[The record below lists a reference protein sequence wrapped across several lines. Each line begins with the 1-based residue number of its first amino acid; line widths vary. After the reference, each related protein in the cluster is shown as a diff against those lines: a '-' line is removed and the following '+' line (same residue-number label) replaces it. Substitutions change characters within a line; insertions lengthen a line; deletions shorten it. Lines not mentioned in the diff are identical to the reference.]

1 MRYLDATIDQPAST
15 RHPMQAFIAHT
26 DAIRREELLAWQSVP
41 DRDVEY
47 ALFLVEGDLDRYRE
61 ALSAVD
67 SVIEFHLSRIDNGR
81 FHSFV
86 VQETRPSDAEWR
98 AAFAERG
105 LVVPF
110 PVLYDGDGRMRL
122 RVVGE
127 PEALRAALADLPE
140 GFDATVHSVG
150 DLNHRLG
157 SPAARLTARQREAVA
172 VAFDAGYYE
181 VPREAD
187 LDAVADNLG
196 CARATASAHLRKAER
211 ALVADVLGAE

>member
-15 RHPMQAFIAHT
+15 RHPMQAFIAET
-26 DAIRREELLAWQSVP
+26 DAVRREELLAWQAVP
-41 DRDVEY
+41 RRDIEY

-61 ALSAVD
+61 AIAGVD
-67 SVIEFHLSRIDNGR
+67 SVPEFQLSPVDEDR

-86 VQETRPSDAEWR
+86 VQETRPEDAAWR

-105 LVVPF
+105 LVVTF
-110 PVLYDGDGRMRL
+110 PVLYDAEGRMRL

-127 PEALRAALADLPE
+127 AGALRSAFRDLPE
-140 GFDATVHSVG
+140 GLSATVHHVG
-150 DLNHRLG
+150 DLDHRLG
-157 SPAARLTARQREAVA
+157 SPAARLTARQREALA

-181 VPREAD
+181 VPRETD
-187 LDAVADNLG
+187 LDAVADELD

-211 ALVADVLGAE
+211 ALVADALGAE

>member
-1 MRYLDATIDQPAST
+1 
-15 RHPMQAFIAHT
+15 MQAFIADT
-26 DAIRREELLAWQSVP
+26 DAVRREELLAWQSVP

-67 SVIEFHLSRIDNGR
+67 SVTEFHLSRIDDGR

-98 AAFAERG
+98 AAFA
-105 LVVPF
+105 
-110 PVLYDGDGRMRL
+110 
-122 RVVGE
+122 
-127 PEALRAALADLPE
+127 DLPE
-140 GFDATVHSVG
+140 GFDATIHSVG
-150 DLNHRLG
+150 DLDHRLG

-172 VAFDAGYYE
+172 VAFDAGYYA

-187 LDAVADNLG
+187 LDAVADELG

-211 ALVADVLGAE
+211 ALVADALGAE